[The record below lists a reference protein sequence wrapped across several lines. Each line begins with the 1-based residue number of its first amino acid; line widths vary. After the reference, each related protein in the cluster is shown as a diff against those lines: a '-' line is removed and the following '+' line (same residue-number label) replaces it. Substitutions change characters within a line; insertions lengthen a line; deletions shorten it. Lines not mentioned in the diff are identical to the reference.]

1 LSYIA
6 IEGPI
11 GCGKT
16 TLAGLLA
23 ERTGAR
29 LVLEKFDE
37 NPFLLDF
44 YSDPLLS
51 PAKSHP
57 PSAFQTQLFF
67 LLSRFKQQREMLQM
81 DLFYE
86 SVISDYLFV
95 KDRIFASINLT
106 DEELEL
112 YTEVEQALG
121 KKVPEPDLVIYLPAS
136 VPVLLQRISKRG
148 RSYENHLSSDYLE
161 SVVAAYNEY
170 FFHYR
175 QSRMIVLD
183 ADRSDFL
190 RRPEEVDRLLEAIY
204 REPHPP
210 VEYLASPTPMFSA

>member
-1 LSYIA
+1 MSYIA

-51 PAKSHP
+51 PSKGHP
-57 PSAFQTQLFF
+57 RSAFQTQLFF
-67 LLSRFKQQREMLQM
+67 LLSRFRQQREMLQR

-86 SVISDYLFV
+86 NVISDYLFV
-95 KDRIFASINLT
+95 KDRLFASINLT
-106 DEELEL
+106 GEELEL
-112 YTEVEQALG
+112 YDEVESALV
-121 KKVPEPDLVIYLPAS
+121 KKVPEPDVVIYLPAS
-136 VPVLLQRISKRG
+136 VPVLLEKIRRRG
-148 RSYENHLSSDYLE
+148 RSYESNLSNEYLTSIVE
-161 SVVAAYNEY
+161 AYNDY

-175 QSRMIVLD
+175 QSRLIVLD
-183 ADRSDFL
+183 ADRTDFL
-190 RRPEEVDRLLEAIY
+190 RNPGEVDRLLEAIY

-210 VEYLASPTPMFSA
+210 VEFLASPTPMFST

>member
-1 LSYIA
+1 MSYIA

-11 GCGKT
+11 GSGKT
-16 TLAGLLA
+16 TLAELLA
-23 ERTGAR
+23 ERTGAK
-29 LVLEKFDE
+29 LVLEQFAE

-44 YSDPLLS
+44 YSDPLVETS
-51 PAKSHP
+51 KRHP

-67 LLSRFKQQREMLQM
+67 LLSRFRQQREMLQM

-95 KDRIFASINLT
+95 KDRIFATINLT

-112 YTEVEQALG
+112 YDEVESALG
-121 KKVPEPDLVIYLPAS
+121 KKVPEPDIVIYLPAS
-136 VPVLLQRISKRG
+136 VPVLLERIGKRG
-148 RSYENHLSSDYLE
+148 RYYENNLSEEYLT
-161 SVVAAYNEY
+161 SVVSAYNDY

-175 QSRMIVLD
+175 QSRLIVLD

-190 RRPEEVDRLLEAIY
+190 HRPEEVDRLLEAIY

-210 VEYLASPTPMFSA
+210 VEYLAMPTPMFSA